1 VRYEI
6 QVMDELEIDD
16 GTDAAVEI
24 AGFIERLKMAAYY
37 LEGLT
42 PDIDT
47 LRKVDAALSV
57 IDDELTSL
65 EALAED
71 CFNAANAD

>member
-1 VRYEI
+1 
-6 QVMDELEIDD
+6 MDELEIDD

-24 AGFIERLKMAAYY
+24 AGLIERLKMAAYY

-42 PDIDT
+42 PDVDT

-57 IDDELTSL
+57 IDDGVTAL
-65 EALAED
+65 ENEAQD
-71 CFNAANAD
+71 CFDAANANED